1 MLSFMHRFAALEQ
14 GIRSTIRSRFHS
26 ITTRAKK
33 EIGTMAL
40 TTGFSQL

>member
-1 MLSFMHRFAALEQ
+1 MLSFMHRFAMLEQ
-14 GIRSTIRSRFHS
+14 GIRSIIRSRFRS

-40 TTGFSQL
+40 TTGWAQL